1 MSEKDAMYL
10 TEASVPLRL
19 ACITD
24 SDWPLVVSLWYVYQ
38 DGNLYCAT
46 HRSAKIL
53 RHLRSGRRCAFEV
66 GNNEPPYRGVRGR
79 GFVTLIE
86 GRGEWMLRTL
96 LSRYLKNVDSPLA
109 IQLLSRSRDE
119 IVMEIKPERIYS
131 WDFTDRMRGSV
142 SDS

>member
-1 MSEKDAMYL
+1 
-10 TEASVPLRL
+10 
-19 ACITD
+19 
-24 SDWPLVVSLWYVYQ
+24 
-38 DGNLYCAT
+38 
-46 HRSAKIL
+46 
-53 RHLRSGRRCAFEV
+53 
-66 GNNEPPYRGVRGR
+66 
-79 GFVTLIE
+79 
-86 GRGEWMLRTL
+86 MLRTL